1 MSVVGGRS
9 RVRWAAVAALAAGV
23 CTVVAAPASA
33 ATPVEFVNASTGHDT
48 GACTDP
54 SAPCL
59 TISYALTQAV
69 SGTTIKIA
77 RGVYRE
83 QVTISKGVTLFGAGS
98 GQTFINPTT
107 LPLSDTDPDST
118 APQDYIVGVAPGT
131 TGVHLKNFA
140 VDGSGASPTFTS
152 CSNDFVGVYFHNASG
167 SIGNVPVTNVM
178 LPAAQATC
186 RQGLAFYVAA
196 STGQTSTV
204 TMAHVRA
211 RRYQRNGITCDDAG
225 TTCTITYSTVSGGGP
240 THNVTQNGIQIFG
253 ASATVSHDRVSLDT
267 YTGGGL
273 GNQSTGILVQNAK
286 TVSVSRNVIFSNDV
300 DIYAV
305 ENPSLG
311 LVPPTTGTW
320 SILDNTVSQATDAVP
335 GGVPGNG
342 YGDGITVDSTTG
354 TVNVIGNHSSGD
366 TEYGIALLATSGALL
381 QSNSVRTSHDGIHIG
396 GPGASRTSSTGNKV
410 TQNVSN
416 SNVHDGIAADTVS
429 VESGNT
435 FNSNRVGGNKTA
447 QVADL
452 STGTGTAGTAN
463 TWTDNTCRAVPK
475 GSAKSSPPGLC

>member
-1 MSVVGGRS
+1 M
-9 RVRWAAVAALAAGV
+9 
-23 CTVVAAPASA
+23 AAPASA
-33 ATPVEFVNASTGHDT
+33 VTPVEFVNASTGHDT

-54 SAPCL
+54 ASPCL

-69 SGTTIKIA
+69 SGATIKIA

-83 QVTISKGVTLFGAGS
+83 QVTIAKSVTLFGAGS

-107 LPLSDTDPDST
+107 LPLSDTDPDSS

-167 SIGNVPVTNVM
+167 TIGNVPVTNVR
-178 LPAAQATC
+178 LPTAQATC

-225 TTCTITYSTVSGGGP
+225 TTCTITYSTVSGDGP
-240 THNVTQNGIQIFG
+240 SQNVTQNGIQIFG
-253 ASATVSHDRVSLDT
+253 ASATVSHDRVSLNS

-273 GNQSTGILVQNAK
+273 GNQSTGILVQNAA
-286 TVSVSRNVIFSNDV
+286 TVSVSRNVVFSNDV

-311 LVPPTTGTW
+311 LVPPATGTW

-335 GGVPGNG
+335 GGLPGNG

-354 TVNVIGNHSSGD
+354 AVNVIGNHSSGA
-366 TEYGIALLATSGALL
+366 TEYGIALLGTSGALL
-381 QSNSVRTSHDGIHIG
+381 QSNSVRTSHDGIHVG

-410 TQNVSN
+410 TQNVSI

-435 FNSNRVGGNKTA
+435 FNSNRLGGNKTA

-463 TWTDNTCRAVPK
+463 TWTDNNCRAVPK
-475 GSAKSSPPGLC
+475 GSARSSPPGLC